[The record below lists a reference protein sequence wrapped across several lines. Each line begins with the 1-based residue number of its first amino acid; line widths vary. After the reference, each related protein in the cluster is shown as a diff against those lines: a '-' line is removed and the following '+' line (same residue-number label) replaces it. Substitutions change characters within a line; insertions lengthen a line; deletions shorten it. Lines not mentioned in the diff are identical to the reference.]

1 MRKRAR
7 FLCKSGAE
15 TDLLSKQSFIFDQI
29 GIAVYVRHS
38 PDRAKYS
45 YKRFW
50 SSSQNNIKNVWNQN
64 FDNGN
69 QNDNNK
75 NNDNNVRAVRG
86 FTQDKRNVTVKLTG
100 ENVPRK
106 EFFPVFWQEEPF
118 QILFSHL
125 GNLDLFLFT
134 I

>member
-1 MRKRAR
+1 MREMKM
-7 FLCKSGAE
+7 SYG
-15 TDLLSKQSFIFDQI
+15 IFDGMEI
-29 GIAVYVRHS
+29 YYAGRVPLPA
-38 PDRAKYS
+38 
-45 YKRFW
+45 
-50 SSSQNNIKNVWNQN
+50 NQN
-64 FDNGN
+64 YDNGN

-75 NNDNNVRAVRG
+75 NNNNNVRAVRG